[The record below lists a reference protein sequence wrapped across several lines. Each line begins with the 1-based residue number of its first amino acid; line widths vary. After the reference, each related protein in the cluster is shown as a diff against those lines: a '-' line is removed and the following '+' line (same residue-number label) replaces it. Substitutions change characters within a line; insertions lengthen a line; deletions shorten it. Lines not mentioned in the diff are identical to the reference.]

1 MKTRK
6 TQLKFIIILFLHNG
20 ISIFIFLLF
29 RILSTSNNFSFTR
42 LEQRIFFFL
51 SDLFII
57 LMTPDCIILAFLI
70 VKIDPKYHEEVKQF
84 YNDIRSVKTIQKIGL
99 VVALSGAAIFII
111 SLLLAIYNLVFL
123 DSVYLEGLFGSLY
136 FLGLALILGGTLFF
150 VLFFGKKKL
159 KAKTWRELID
169 GINENNLISTF
180 PDSKKTL
187 RKRGITD
194 NISIKKLELMQ
205 RQFKEWLKELK
216 SHSIKK
222 ERDLCDLIE
231 KKLIEIANE
240 NGYEYIMRNDALGPG
255 DTFLLFQNRKNLK
268 FISAFANEEGF
279 DDAEL
284 DRID

>member
-1 MKTRK
+1 MA
-6 TQLKFIIILFLHNG
+6 
-20 ISIFIFLLF
+20 
-29 RILSTSNNFSFTR
+29 
-42 LEQRIFFFL
+42 
-51 SDLFII
+51 
-57 LMTPDCIILAFLI
+57 PDCIILAFLI

-99 VVALSGAAIFII
+99 VVALSGAAIFTI

-240 NGYEYIMRNDALGPG
+240 NGYEYIMRNDALGPD

-279 DDAEL
+279 DDEEL